1 MKKLFLIVAICFA
14 TALHVLAQKEFKV
27 AKTNGKLIINNLS
40 NLTIEGYEGKEII
53 FTILGKKET
62 SDPRAQGLSALSS
75 VGFDNTGVGLSLKE
89 NGQNTEISPI
99 ESFVKYKVTVKIPYS
114 VALSIK
120 TTSGSSWSLYQKD
133 KDSASIV
140 ISNLKS
146 EVDASLQYENIKV
159 SNIKGPLSIKTFQGN
174 IESTLTPDF
183 KGPIS
188 LISAYG
194 FIDFTIPPAA
204 KADLSISTAYGT
216 LYAPKDLNLTI
227 QEEKQTPEKSRET
240 ITANG
245 STIVLTGGDAKTA
258 TVISGSATSL
268 SSSNFSFAGTNLSN
282 GTNIKG
288 SLNGGGEKIILKSS
302 SGKIYVRK

>member
-1 MKKLFLIVAICFA
+1 MKKLFLIAAICFT

-27 AKTNGKLIINNLS
+27 SKTNGKLIINNIS
-40 NLTIEGYEGKEII
+40 NLTVEGYEGKEVV

-75 VGFDNTGVGLSLKE
+75 AGFDNTGVGLSLKE

-99 ESFVKYKVTVKIPYS
+99 ESFVRYKVTVKIPYS

-120 TTSGSSWSLYQKD
+120 TNSGSSWGF
-133 KDSASIV
+133 KDSASVV

-159 SNIKGPLSIKTFQGN
+159 SNIKGPLSVKTFQGN
-174 IESTLTPDF
+174 IESTLTSDF

-188 LISAYG
+188 LVSAYG

-204 KADLSISTAYGT
+204 KANLSISTAYGT

-227 QEEKQTPEKSRET
+227 QEEKPTSEKSARET
-240 ITANG
+240 ITANA
-245 STIVLTGGDAKTA
+245 STIVLTGDAKTA
-258 TVISGSATSL
+258 TVISGSGTA
-268 SSSNFSFAGTNLSN
+268 SSGGNFTFSGTNLSN

-288 SLNGGGEKIILKSS
+288 SLNGGGEQIILKSS